1 MAWARLS
8 LAGTSGRCLSSAYIP
23 PAFPSRVAASQVHI
37 LSPHPLPGSRSGP
50 RVWLPVGVAKRDR
63 VPTIQPSTAWY
74 RAIVA
79 WESQESVCMSQQG
92 GVDTVTARSLGRQ
105 VVVSDG
111 ARERHLR
118 PSYLCSAPSHSA
130 VSSSSTSLPQSSTG
144 FLYYNLLAIL
154 PFSGART
161 ALPYR
166 GHSVTLINAM
176 RAMSSSHVEKYLG
189 RDPGPLY
196 VPASSDRK
204 ERWRIGD
211 FDDAGPLKKR
221 LI

>member
-1 MAWARLS
+1 MLIYPLPS
-8 LAGTSGRCLSSAYIP
+8 LLA
-23 PAFPSRVAASQVHI
+23 
-37 LSPHPLPGSRSGP
+37 SPHHRCIYSPLIPFLALVRARGSGIQWVLRRGT
-50 RVWLPVGVAKRDR
+50 G
-63 VPTIQPSTAWY
+63 VPTIQPSTACY

-79 WESQESVCMSQQG
+79 WDSQESVCVSQQG

-144 FLYYNLLAIL
+144 FFYYNLLAIL